1 MKITIEGAT
10 EAFAEKLVALAAKIG
25 AELEITTVDTN
36 WSVDRAE
43 RYLRSLTAD
52 ARTFAARVV
61 EGAGQPGF
69 IDADTLREA
78 FPRGLR
84 GPSNALGRAVDRGA
98 REGWWPEGM
107 SAPVS
112 VVYDPERP
120 GWKRAIAYSM
130 TFENVPHF
138 QEALRRV
145 SGTSTSPQPR
155 DERRAELN
163 WEAEDAPAALTTPPT
178 GWGADDDVPRAL
190 DPDANSGR

>member
-1 MKITIEGAT
+1 MKIIIENAT
-10 EAFAEKLVALAAKIG
+10 EEFAAKLVALAAKSG

-36 WSVDRAE
+36 WSIDRAE

-61 EGAGQPGF
+61 EGGGQPGF
-69 IDADTLREA
+69 IDADTLREV

-107 SAPVS
+107 PAPVS

-130 TFENVPHF
+130 TFENVPYF

-145 SGTSTSPQPR
+145 TSASPHPQGR
-155 DERRAELN
+155 
-163 WEAEDAPAALTTPPT
+163 TT
-178 GWGADDDVPRAL
+178 
-190 DPDANSGR
+190 